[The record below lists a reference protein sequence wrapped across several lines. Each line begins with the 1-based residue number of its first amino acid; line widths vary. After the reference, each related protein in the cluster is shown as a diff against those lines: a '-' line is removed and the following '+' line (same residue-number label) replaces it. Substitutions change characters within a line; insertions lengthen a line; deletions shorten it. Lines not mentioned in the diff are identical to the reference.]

1 MAPHDSSENLA
12 KLVEKM
18 DKDCQC
24 VTNKKDKDGK
34 SELNNI
40 TKIDNVK
47 LQLRSTSLEEI
58 IFDGEKNSDKIEKT
72 QTEKNDRDV
81 STSPSFQKPT
91 ISSECKKEGIE
102 DYFLFWS

>member
-24 VTNKKDKDGK
+24 ATNKKDKDGK
-34 SELNNI
+34 SGLNNI
-40 TKIDNVK
+40 KKFDNIK
-47 LQLRSTSLEEI
+47 LQLRSTSLEEVI
-58 IFDGEKNSDKIEKT
+58 SENSDKIEKI

-81 STSPSFQKPT
+81 STSSFFQKPT
-91 ISSECKKEGIE
+91 ISSECKQEGIE

>member
-24 VTNKKDKDGK
+24 ATNKKDKDGK
-34 SELNNI
+34 SGLNI
-40 TKIDNVK
+40 TKNDNIK

-58 IFDGEKNSDKIEKT
+58 IFEGPKNSDNIKKI
-72 QTEKNDRDV
+72 QMEKNDRDV
-81 STSPSFQKPT
+81 SKSPFFQKPT

>member
-24 VTNKKDKDGK
+24 ATNKKDKDGK
-34 SELNNI
+34 SELNN
-40 TKIDNVK
+40 TKKIDNIK

-58 IFDGEKNSDKIEKT
+58 ISENSDKIEKI
-72 QTEKNDRDV
+72 QMEKNDRDV
-81 STSPSFQKPT
+81 STSSFFQKPT
-91 ISSECKKEGIE
+91 ISSECKQEGIE